1 MAGEQEPEPSW
12 RPDRAAADKTILA
25 AFTRWVEAEHGLDL
39 PGYDDLWRWSVANL
53 EDFWLAVWRYFD
65 VRSDPAP
72 AEVLARREMPGA
84 QWFPGVRLNYVSHV
98 FRDRDPDAVA
108 VVALTEA
115 GGSQEV
121 TWAGLEARVA
131 AVAATLGRL
140 GVGLGD
146 RVVGYLPNG
155 AEAVVAFLAT
165 ASLGAVWSTCGPDY
179 AAGAAANR
187 LAQLEPRVLVAA
199 DGYHFAGKAHD
210 RRDEAVELARLLPTV
225 TDVLHVRHLGLPP
238 APYPVAVT
246 EWADAA
252 GPAGDEPGPGA
263 AGPGHGLR
271 PVPVTF
277 DHPLWVLY
285 SSGTT
290 GVPKGI
296 VHGHG
301 GVVLEYFKT
310 LGLHMNLTAADRL
323 FWYTTTNWM
332 MWNFNISALLNG
344 TSVVVYDGS
353 PGHPEPGQLWRLAA
367 RHGVTVAG
375 TSPGYLQACERQ
387 GVRPEPNPAL
397 RQIGVTGSPVP
408 AHSFAWVRDQF
419 GPDVPLKST
428 SGGTDIVAALVTG
441 APTVPV
447 WPGEISCRAL
457 GVAVDAY
464 DSAGRPVRGDVG
476 ELVVT
481 EPMPTMPVYLWNDP
495 DGAKYRAAYF
505 DVYPGVWRHG
515 DWITITDRGSV
526 VIHGRS
532 DATLNRRGV
541 RLGSAD
547 IYQVVEQLPGVREAL
562 VIGVDQPD
570 GGYWMPLFVVLDDG
584 LALDDGLRETISSA
598 LRRDA
603 SPRHVPD
610 EIFAVPAIPHTRT
623 GKKLEVPIKRIMLG
637 HRLADVLSLGAVDDP
652 GALDAF
658 IALAEARS
666 SPARPSPATGAAPGP
681 GGSGWSTGGRRG

>member
-1 MAGEQEPEPSW
+1 MADEQEPEPSW
-12 RPDRAAADKTILA
+12 RPDPAEADKTILA

-39 PGYDDLWRWSVANL
+39 PDYNTLWRWSVEHL
-53 EDFWLAVWRYFD
+53 DDFWLAVWRYFD
-65 VRSDPAP
+65 VRSEPGPAQ
-72 AEVLARREMPGA
+72 VLASTEMPGA
-84 QWFPGVRLNYVSHV
+84 TWFPGVRLNYVSHV
-98 FRDRDPDAVA
+98 FRDRDPDATA
-108 VVALTEA
+108 VVELTEA
-115 GGSQEV
+115 GGSAEV
-121 TWAGLEARVA
+121 TWAELERRVA
-131 AVAATLGRL
+131 AVAATLRRL
-140 GVGLGD
+140 GVGAGD

-155 AEAVVAFLAT
+155 AAAIVAFLAT
-165 ASLGAVWSTCGPDY
+165 ASLGAVWSGCGPDY
-179 AAGAAANR
+179 AAEAAANR

-199 DGYHFAGKAHD
+199 DGYHFAGRVHD
-210 RRDEAVELARLLPTV
+210 RRDEAVQLTGLLPTV

-238 APYPVAVT
+238 PPYGLAVT

-252 GPAGDEPGPGA
+252 DPGA
-263 AGPGHGLR
+263 AGAGRGEPLK
-271 PVPVTF
+271 PALVSF

-301 GVVLEYFKT
+301 GVILEYFKT
-310 LGLHMNLTAADRL
+310 LGLQLNLSSEDRL

-332 MWNFNISALLNG
+332 MWNFNVSALLSG
-344 TSVVVYDGS
+344 TAVVAYDGS
-353 PGHPEPGQLWRLAA
+353 PAHPETGQLWRLAA
-367 RHGVTVAG
+367 RHGATVVG
-375 TSPGYLQACERQ
+375 TSPGYLQACERR
-387 GVRPEPNPAL
+387 GVTPEPNPVL
-397 RQIGVTGSPVP
+397 RRIGATGSPVP
-408 AHSFAWVRDQF
+408 AGSFAWVRDQF
-419 GPDVPLKST
+419 GPDVPLMST
-428 SGGTDIVAALVTG
+428 SGGTDIVAALVSG

-457 GVAVDAY
+457 GVAVDAF
-464 DSAGRPVRGDVG
+464 DAAGKPVRGEVG

-481 EPMPTMPVYLWNDP
+481 KPMPTMPIYLWNDP

-515 DWITITDRGSV
+515 DWVTITSRGSV

-547 IYQVVEQLPGVREAL
+547 IYQVVERLPGIREAL

-570 GGYWMPLFVVLDDG
+570 GGYWMPLFVVLDEDRE
-584 LALDDGLRETISSA
+584 LDDGLRQAINGA
-598 LRRDA
+598 LRQDA

-637 HRLADVLSLGAVDDP
+637 AQLEDVLSLGAVDDA
-652 GALDAF
+652 GSLDAF
-658 IALAEARS
+658 VALAEARRE
-666 SPARPSPATGAAPGP
+666 A
-681 GGSGWSTGGRRG
+681 

>member
-12 RPDRAAADKTILA
+12 RPDPAEAEKTILA

-39 PGYDDLWRWSVANL
+39 PDYDALWRWSVENL
-53 EDFWLAVWRYFD
+53 DDFWRAVWRYFD
-65 VRSDPAP
+65 MQSDPGP
-72 AEVLARREMPGA
+72 GQVLASRDMPGA

-108 VVALTEA
+108 VVAVTES

-121 TWAGLEARVA
+121 TWAELEGQVA
-131 AVAATLGRL
+131 AAAATLRRL
-140 GVGLGD
+140 GVGAGD

-155 AEAVVAFLAT
+155 AEAIVAFMAT
-165 ASLGAVWSTCGPDY
+165 ASLGAIWSTCGPDY

-187 LAQLEPRVLVAA
+187 LAQLEPKVLVAA
-199 DGYHFAGKAHD
+199 DGYHFAGHTHD
-210 RRDEAVELARLLPTV
+210 RRDEAVELATLLPTL
-225 TDVLHVRHLGLPP
+225 TDVLHVRHLGLRPP
-238 APYPVAVT
+238 PYPRAVT
-246 EWADAA
+246 EWAAA
-252 GPAGDEPGPGA
+252 ARSEPGDPGA
-263 AGPGHGLR
+263 DPRLR
-271 PVPVTF
+271 PEPVTF

-301 GVVLEYFKT
+301 GVVLEYCKT

-353 PGHPEPGQLWRLAA
+353 PGHPEAGQLWRLAA
-367 RHGVTVAG
+367 RHGVTVVG
-375 TSPGYLQACERQ
+375 TSPGYLQACERR
-387 GVRPEPNPAL
+387 GVTPEPNPAL
-397 RQIGVTGSPVP
+397 RQIGATGSPVP
-408 AHSFAWVRDQF
+408 AHSFTWIRDQF
-419 GPDVPLKST
+419 GPGVPLKST

-457 GVAVDAY
+457 GVAVDAF
-464 DSAGRPVRGDVG
+464 DTAGRPVRGDVG

-481 EPMPTMPVYLWNDP
+481 KPMPTMPVYLWNDP

-547 IYQVVEQLPGVREAL
+547 IYQVVEQLSGIREAL

-570 GGYWMPLFVVLDDG
+570 GGYWMPLFVVLDDDRELG
-584 LALDDGLRETISSA
+584 DGLRETINGA

-610 EIFAVPAIPHTRT
+610 EIFAVPTIPHTRT

-637 HRLADVLSLGAVDDP
+637 HELADVLSLGAVDDP
-652 GALDAF
+652 GSLDAF
-658 IALAEARS
+658 IALAEARRR
-666 SPARPSPATGAAPGP
+666 AGGP
-681 GGSGWSTGGRRG
+681 TEG